1 VLFLGYLKLHGK
13 PTFLMERE
21 GFERHVKRCAMMG
34 IYPSIAIRVE
44 YPEFYERDGDI
55 YRLYVPIIKTLSA
68 AGWEPVTH
76 ARINSPDVRV
86 ERFGP
91 AEGVAYFTVYNDSAG
106 AVDCTLEMDLPG
118 LGAKGLAAIK
128 DLVTQEEM
136 EAGARVSLQLE
147 PEQLRVLRL
156 ALAL

>member
-1 VLFLGYLKLHGK
+1 
-13 PTFLMERE
+13 
-21 GFERHVKRCAMMG
+21 
-34 IYPSIAIRVE
+34 
-44 YPEFYERDGDI
+44 
-55 YRLYVPIIKTLSA
+55 
-68 AGWEPVTH
+68 
-76 ARINSPDVRV
+76 
-86 ERFGP
+86 
-91 AEGVAYFTVYNDSAG
+91 
-106 AVDCTLEMDLPG
+106 MDLPG